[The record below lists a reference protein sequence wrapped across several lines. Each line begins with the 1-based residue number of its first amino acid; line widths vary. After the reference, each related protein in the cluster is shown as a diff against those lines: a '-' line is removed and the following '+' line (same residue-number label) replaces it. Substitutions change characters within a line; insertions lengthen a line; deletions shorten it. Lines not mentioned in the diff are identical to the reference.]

1 MRRQSR
7 SSEPGPSLE
16 ACAGAIIGVTF
27 TYLGAEAMLPG
38 PLHPVHWG
46 LTLAGGAVG
55 YAIGQAVHRLKGE
68 DPPWR
73 NPRSRR

>member
-1 MRRQSR
+1 MRRQPR
-7 SSEPGPSLE
+7 FSEPGPSLE
-16 ACAGAIIGVTF
+16 ACAGVIIGVTL

-38 PLHPVHWG
+38 PFHPVHWG
-46 LTLAGGAVG
+46 LTLAGGVVG
-55 YAIGQAVHRLKGE
+55 YIVGQVVHRCKSD